1 MRKGSKTPDY
11 IKKAVANYK
20 KDKKQ
25 VSIIFTAQQWADL
38 EKIGISSGADI
49 KRYLLEKI
57 ESL

>member
-1 MRKGSKTPDY
+1 MRKGNKTPDY

-25 VSIIFTAQQWADL
+25 VSIIFTAQQWEDL

-57 ESL
+57 KSL